1 MYNQKI
7 LDYKL
12 FSKLLIFLLSTVKQF
27 LGCRPNLKINISSN
41 QSFDNIGV
49 VFRIS
54 HLTNHDGIL
63 YS

>member
-1 MYNQKI
+1 MCNQRI

-12 FSKLLIFLLSTVKQF
+12 FFKLLIFLLSTVKQV
-27 LGCRPNLKINISSN
+27 LGCRPHWKINLSYN

-49 VFRIS
+49 VFKIS
-54 HLTNHDGIL
+54 HLANHDGIL